1 MKSFAWW
8 LSTGAVVFGAILLC
22 GGRPAQADIYT
33 IYDLGNDNSRG
44 IYGID
49 AAGDVVVWGT
59 SGCGLSASYC
69 YSTYV
74 NGVATSDGGAAPPLL
89 DYDNGLA
96 CGSTP
101 GGFNVLKSVCNNG
114 WVGFGAIYNPNGD
127 PNGVY
132 LTSGSGVDFLGGGSA
147 DHVYLNSSG
156 DFAWVNGL
164 NDQIYVAIQNP
175 APPVETVDFL
185 AKKEFVAIDPTPEP
199 ASLLLLGTGLI
210 GVTIAIRVKGHS

>member
-1 MKSFAWW
+1 MKSLATW
-8 LSTGAVVFGAILLC
+8 LGSAAVVFGVILLC
-22 GGRPAQADIYT
+22 GVCPAQADSYT

-49 AAGDVVVWGT
+49 AAGGVVVWGT
-59 SGCGLSASYC
+59 GGCGLSSFC
-69 YSTYV
+69 YLTYV
-74 NGVATSDGGAAPPLL
+74 DGVATSDGGTAPLL
-89 DYDNGLA
+89 DYDNGSA
-96 CGSTP
+96 CGSTL
-101 GGFNVLKSVCNNG
+101 GGFNVLKSVCNSG

-132 LTSGSGVDFLGGGSA
+132 LSSGSGVDFLGGGSA
-147 DHVYLNSSG
+147 DHIYLNSSG
-156 DFAWVNGL
+156 DFAWVDGL
-164 NDQIYVAIQNP
+164 NDQIYVAIQDP